1 MARILSIDYGKK
13 RTGLAVTDPLQI
25 IANGLET
32 VLTVDLKDW
41 LFNYIT
47 EQEVERVLIGYP
59 RHPDGNPTNLV
70 PLIEKLK
77 ERLQCCFN
85 FTKLFRK
92 QTIRM
97 ILPIYAYGHPVLN
110 KKTKLI
116 EPEYPDFEKLLEDMW
131 ETMYEAQGVGLAA
144 PQVGKSLRLFLVD
157 TVQIMDEGKEDEG
170 IKQAFI
176 NAEKLEEGGEPW
188 DYEEGCLSIPD
199 IRADVERPAQIKLR
213 YQDENFKTHEKV
225 FTGMNARVIQHE
237 YDHVEGILFTQHLR
251 PLKKRLMKR
260 RLERIKTG
268 KIDPN
273 YRMKFHVKR

>member
-1 MARILSIDYGKK
+1 
-13 RTGLAVTDPLQI
+13 
-25 IANGLET
+25 
-32 VLTVDLKDW
+32 
-41 LFNYIT
+41 
-47 EQEVERVLIGYP
+47 
-59 RHPDGNPTNLV
+59 
-70 PLIEKLK
+70 
-77 ERLQCCFN
+77 
-85 FTKLFRK
+85 
-92 QTIRM
+92 M

-110 KKTKLI
+110 KVAKPI
-116 EPEYPDFEKLLEDMW
+116 EADYPDFEQFLADMW

-157 TVQIMDEGKEDEG
+157 TIQIMEEGKEDEG

-176 NAEKLEEGGEPW
+176 NAEKLEEGGTPW

-213 YQDENFKTHEKV
+213 YQDENFETHEKV

-237 YDHVEGILFTQHLR
+237 YDHVDGILFTQYLR

-260 RLERIKTG
+260 KLEKIKTG

-273 YRMKFHVKR
+273 YRMKFYVNKRTR